1 MTSAKA
7 ATAAIAMSN
16 TKATQMLHRPFR
28 WPHFLALVAG
38 LLFALFPIFWMVST
52 SFKPVVEW
60 TTTPP
65 VWISGQATWDNY
77 RPLLVQFEGVYRS
90 GNGASWIAMMNSLIV
105 SSAATLISLI
115 IGGMAAIGFSRYRAG
130 GHTMALAILSVRGI
144 PTVVIAIPFL
154 ILFGWFG
161 LRDTHVGLI
170 LAYVVFTAPFAF
182 WMLKSF
188 VDEIPAEIEEAAMM
202 DGMSRW
208 EAHIRVTLPLA
219 KGGVI
224 ATGLFIFIL
233 NWSEFLLAMVLSE
246 KTVITVPVNI
256 NFYGGAPG
264 IQAALATVAA
274 LPIVIAG
281 LLIHKHLARGFT
293 LGAIKR

>member
-1 MTSAKA
+1 
-7 ATAAIAMSN
+7 
-16 TKATQMLHRPFR
+16 MLHKPFR

-38 LLFALFPIFWMVST
+38 LLFALFPIFWMIST
-52 SFKPVVEW
+52 SFKPTLEW
-60 TTTPP
+60 AAPTP
-65 VWISGQATWDNY
+65 VWISENATWANY
-77 RPLLVQFEGVYRS
+77 APLVVEFKGTYMT
-90 GNGASWIAMMNSLIV
+90 GNGASWIAMFNSLVV
-105 SSAATLISLI
+105 SSIATLISLI

-154 ILFGWFG
+154 ILFGLLG
-161 LRDTHVGLI
+161 MRDTYIGLI

-208 EAHIRVTLPLA
+208 AAHIRVTLPLM

-256 NFYGGAPG
+256 NFYNGAFG

-274 LPIVIAG
+274 IPIVIAG

>member
-1 MTSAKA
+1 MVSPRFKTMATAKA
-7 ATAAIAMSN
+7 
-16 TKATQMLHRPFR
+16 TKMQQRPFR
-28 WPHFLALVAG
+28 WYHFLALLAG
-38 LLFALFPIFWMVST
+38 LAFALFPIFWMVST
-52 SFKPVVEW
+52 SFKPTHEW
-60 TTTPP
+60 AATPP
-65 VWISGQATWDNY
+65 AWLPGQATWSNY
-77 RPLLVQFEGVYRS
+77 APLFIEFKGVYMAS
-90 GNGASWIAMMNSLIV
+90 NGASWIAMLDSFIV
-105 SSAATLISLI
+105 SSVATFIALL

-130 GHTMALAILSVRGI
+130 GHGLALAILSVRGI
-144 PTVVIAIPFL
+144 PMVVIAIPFL
-154 ILFGWFG
+154 ILFGWLG
-161 LRDTHVGLI
+161 LRDTHIGLI
-170 LAYVVFTAPFAF
+170 LAYVTFTVPFAF

-188 VDEIPAEIEEAAMM
+188 IDEIPAEIEEAAMM

-208 EAHIRVTLPLA
+208 QAHFRVTLPLI

-224 ATGLFIFIL
+224 ATALFIFIL
-233 NWSEFLLAMVLSE
+233 NWSEFLLAMVLTD

-256 NFYGGAPG
+256 NLYGGAFG

>member
-1 MTSAKA
+1 
-7 ATAAIAMSN
+7 
-16 TKATQMLHRPFR
+16 MLNQRFR
-28 WPHFLALVAG
+28 LHHFIALVLG

-52 SFKPVVEW
+52 SFKPTYEW
-60 TTTPP
+60 GSSPP
-65 VWISGQATWDNY
+65 VWISDQATWANY
-77 RPLLVQFEGVYRS
+77 APLIIEFKGVYLA
-90 GNGASWIAMMNSLIV
+90 GNGASWVAMLHSLIV
-105 SSAATLISLI
+105 SGAATFISLF
-115 IGGMAAIGFSRYRAG
+115 IGGMAAIGFARYQAG
-130 GHTMALAILSVRGI
+130 GHALAISILSVRGI

-154 ILFGWFG
+154 ILFGWLG
-161 LRDTHVGLI
+161 LRDTHIGLI
-170 LAYVVFTAPFAF
+170 LAYVTFTVPFAF

-188 VDEIPAEIEEAAMM
+188 IDDIPPEVEEAAMM

-208 EAHIRVTLPLA
+208 QAHFRVTLPLI

-224 ATGLFIFIL
+224 ATALFIFIL
-233 NWSEFLLAMVLSE
+233 NWSEFLLAMVLTE
-246 KTVITVPVNI
+246 KTVITVPVNMHL
-256 NFYGGAPG
+256 YGGAFG

>member
-1 MTSAKA
+1 
-7 ATAAIAMSN
+7 
-16 TKATQMLHRPFR
+16 
-28 WPHFLALVAG
+28 
-38 LLFALFPIFWMVST
+38 MVST
-52 SFKPVVEW
+52 SFKPTHEW
-60 TTTPP
+60 AAAPP
-65 VWISGQATWDNY
+65 VWITGDATWANY
-77 RPLLVQFEGVYRS
+77 APLVIEFKGVYLA
-90 GNGASWIAMMNSLIV
+90 GNGASWIAMLHSFIV
-105 SSAATLISLI
+105 SGASTLIALF

-130 GHTMALAILSVRGI
+130 GHTMALTILSVRGI

-154 ILFGWFG
+154 ILFGWLG

-170 LAYVVFTAPFAF
+170 LAYVTFTVPFAF

-188 VDEIPAEIEEAAMM
+188 IDEIPAEIEEAAMM

-208 EAHIRVTLPLA
+208 QAHFRVTLPLI

-233 NWSEFLLAMVLSE
+233 NWSEFLLAMVLTE
-246 KTVITVPVNI
+246 KTVITVPVNMHL
-256 NFYGGAPG
+256 YGGAFG

-274 LPIVIAG
+274 LPIVLAG

>member
-1 MTSAKA
+1 
-7 ATAAIAMSN
+7 
-16 TKATQMLHRPFR
+16 MLHKPFR
-28 WPHFLALVAG
+28 WFHLLALSAG

-52 SFKPVVEW
+52 SFKPTLEW
-60 TTTPP
+60 AATPP
-65 VWISGQATWDNY
+65 VWFSEKATWDNY
-77 RPLLVQFEGVYRS
+77 RPLLIEFKGVYMA
-90 GNGASWIAMMNSLIV
+90 GNGASWIAMINSFIV
-105 SSAATLISLI
+105 SSIATLISLI
-115 IGGMAAIGFSRYRAG
+115 IGGMAAVGFSRYRAG
-130 GHTMALAILSVRGI
+130 GHMMALAILSVRGI

-154 ILFGWFG
+154 ILFGLLG
-161 LRDTHVGLI
+161 LRDTYIGLI

-208 EAHIRVTLPLA
+208 KAHVFVTLPLA

-256 NFYGGAPG
+256 NFYNGAFG

-274 LPIVIAG
+274 LPIVVAG